1 MNSQNRFHKE
11 YGPVMPWQCK
21 SHSLNTTYMG
31 PLWAFYE
38 FDFLRSEQ
46 GMNQRM
52 SKMEVLS
59 LEFEKIYKF

>member
-1 MNSQNRFHKE
+1 MNSSFFKKSWKDWKFCEIMNSQNRFHKE

-46 GMNQRM
+46 GMN
-52 SKMEVLS
+52 
-59 LEFEKIYKF
+59 